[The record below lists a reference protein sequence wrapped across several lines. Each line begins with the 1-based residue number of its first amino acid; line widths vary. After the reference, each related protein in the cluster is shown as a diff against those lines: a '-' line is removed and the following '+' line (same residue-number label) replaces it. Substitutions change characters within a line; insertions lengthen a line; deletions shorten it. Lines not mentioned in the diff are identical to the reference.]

1 MTELS
6 QRPSKDSKEMSARE
20 LTVQLG
26 EQLGRLIKDEVALAK
41 AELFANARQSML
53 GGELLS
59 AAAIVGLGSW
69 LAMVAAAIAGIAVGL
84 PVWAA
89 ALIVGGALGALAGFL
104 ALLGARRLNRGMPP
118 LKLTIDSVRD
128 ELTDLA
134 AKVRTRR

>member
-1 MTELS
+1 MVSEVS
-6 QRPSKDSKEMSARE
+6 QRSTKDMSARE

-41 AELFANARQSML
+41 AELFASARQSVL

-59 AAAIVGLGSW
+59 AAAVIGLGSW
-69 LAMVAAAIAGIAVGL
+69 LAMVAAAIAGIADGL

-104 ALLGARRLNRGMPP
+104 ALLGARRLGRGMPP
-118 LKLTIDSVRD
+118 LKLTLDSVRE
-128 ELTDLA
+128 ELTDLTSR
-134 AKVRTRR
+134 VRTRR

>member
-6 QRPSKDSKEMSARE
+6 QRPSKESKEMSARE

-134 AKVRTRR
+134 SKVRTRG